1 MSMIYEVKLNPFYLT
16 VEELCQIVRFKNRK
30 SNFSKKM
37 YGNHNLLFM
46 VLYREKL
53 QMSWDRFIRFAN
65 EINLPRQLGIKKM
78 PVKSTFIDFVKRTP
92 KTVFEQFVR
101 SCRKLL
107 KLENIT
113 AAIDGTGFSNT
124 NPSHHYIKRSKEQKH
139 EILVKNYTKTVFL
152 ADIKNNLILDVRTTS
167 GHEHETLAFKP
178 MVKRLHKCL
187 KTMLADKGY
196 DSMSNRKTC
205 WDNNIE
211 VHIPFRKW
219 SESRHQEFGKPSKR
233 KLAEQKFD
241 KTIYN
246 QRALV
251 ESVNSAIKQT
261 LGGFVRA
268 RNASQ
273 QQKTVTLKAIT
284 YNIEHIQ
291 RKTKIVILL
300 DIQ

>member
-1 MSMIYEVKLNPFYLT
+1 
-16 VEELCQIVRFKNRK
+16 
-30 SNFSKKM
+30 
-37 YGNHNLLFM
+37 M

-107 KLENIT
+107 KLENFT

-187 KTMLADKGY
+187 KT
-196 DSMSNRKTC
+196 
-205 WDNNIE
+205 
-211 VHIPFRKW
+211 
-219 SESRHQEFGKPSKR
+219 
-233 KLAEQKFD
+233 
-241 KTIYN
+241 
-246 QRALV
+246 
-251 ESVNSAIKQT
+251 
-261 LGGFVRA
+261 
-268 RNASQ
+268 
-273 QQKTVTLKAIT
+273 
-284 YNIEHIQ
+284 
-291 RKTKIVILL
+291 
-300 DIQ
+300 